1 MSYCK
6 TDLTKQEL
14 FDVYNKNI
22 SNSSWSSVHMSYMNI
37 PLLWWCKCCEE
48 SICFALCLWRCRR
61 TQTTLLFQSRMK
73 MSRLVKKL
81 TTTEPSF
88 STLFFLELFSWR
100 QAPGE
105 KRRLQRNRRWFW
117 EGFKKSIDFSIGS
130 THSPIHPPL
139 KTIFLKPS
147 LNNVSSSEHQY
158 LFRRLFSTAPS
169 NPTPQVSL
177 KIFKVMATSPTL
189 CSTHPSLSPTSWL
202 RGW

>member
-1 MSYCK
+1 MSHCK
-6 TDLTKQEL
+6 TALTKQEL

-22 SNSSWSSVHMSYMNI
+22 SNSSWSSVHMSYMMMQV
-37 PLLWWCKCCEE
+37 
-48 SICFALCLWRCRR
+48 LWRIHLFHSVIVMMAENTDYTSVPVKNEDVKNNKEVNYDR
-61 TQTTLLFQSRMK
+61 TKLLNIVFLGIVFMTTGSRWEAEITKNPEMVLGRFEILFR
-73 MSRLVKKL
+73 
-81 TTTEPSF
+81 
-88 STLFFLELFSWR
+88 FFY
-100 QAPGE
+100 
-105 KRRLQRNRRWFW
+105 W
-117 EGFKKSIDFSIGS
+117 EY
-130 THSPIHPPL
+130 SPIHPPL

-169 NPTPQVSL
+169 NPTPQVTL